1 MPEPEVGVRFGPL
14 ELTVDQ
20 QVVAQYAHAADDY
33 NPIHFDD
40 TAARRLGLSA
50 RIAHGMISGALLA
63 RLLTEAFG
71 ADWMR
76 HGRLS
81 LKFIRPV
88 AVGETVTAYAVVRS
102 HAPLTLELTAQTA
115 PGHLSP
121 RER

>member
-1 MPEPEVGVRFGPL
+1 MPEPEIGARSGPL

-40 TAARRLGLSA
+40 TAARRL
-50 RIAHGMISGALLA
+50 
-63 RLLTEAFG
+63 
-71 ADWMR
+71 R

-81 LKFIRPV
+81 LKFVRPV

-102 HAPLTLELTAQTA
+102 HAPITLELTAQTA
-115 PGHLSP
+115 PGTPVTVGTAMLGAAPDGGSSQSG
-121 RER
+121 